1 MKTWVAILFF
11 VLFFLGSLGLCH
23 AEDFPER
30 RVPDVKT
37 TTLQGTEYNCFDA
50 PQYTSLLL
58 LSSDYQAL
66 RQVYYLNVPKTYNDL
81 EDLYVLK
88 ISLKDD
94 EINFLRGKLGEAQ
107 KELAAR
113 YASDEKIVRKLQL
126 SVTGWKVISGVE
138 AALLVAM
145 TGYAIF
151 K

>member
-1 MKTWVAILFF
+1 MKKLLPILFLGVSLLF
-11 VLFFLGSLGLCH
+11 LRVLP

-37 TTLQGTEYNCFDA
+37 TTIQGTEYKCFDVVG
-50 PQYTSLLL
+50 YSTLLL
-58 LSSDYQAL
+58 MSSDYQAL
-66 RQVYYLNVPKTYNDL
+66 RQVYYLNIPKTYNDL

-88 ISLKDD
+88 LSLKDD
-94 EINFLRGKLGEAQ
+94 EITYLRGKLSEAQ
-107 KELAAR
+107 KEIAAR
-113 YASDEKIVRKLQL
+113 YAADEKIVRRLQL
-126 SVTGWKVISGVE
+126 STTGWKIISGVE

>member
-1 MKTWVAILFF
+1 MKKLFGIF
-11 VLFFLGSLGLCH
+11 CLSLIFWGAPLA

-37 TTLQGTEYNCFDA
+37 TTIQGTAYKCFDSA
-50 PQYTSLLL
+50 QYATLLL

-66 RQVYYLNVPKTYNDL
+66 RQVYYLNIPKTYNDL
-81 EDLYVLK
+81 EDTYVLK
-88 ISLKDD
+88 LSLKDD
-94 EINFLRGKLGEAQ
+94 EIAFLRGKLSEAQ
-107 KELAAR
+107 KEIAAR
-113 YASDEKIVRKLQL
+113 YAADEKVVKRLQL
-126 SVTGWKVISGVE
+126 SATGWKIISGVE

>member
-1 MKTWVAILFF
+1 MRRYLFAL
-11 VLFFLGSLGLCH
+11 LFLFCTVSAQ

-30 RVPDVKT
+30 KVPDVKT
-37 TTLQGTEYNCFDA
+37 TTLQGTEYKCFDHA
-50 PQYTSLLL
+50 QYASLLL
-58 LSSDYQAL
+58 MSSDYQAL
-66 RQVYYLNVPKTYNDL
+66 RHVYYLNVPKLYNDL

-88 ISLKDD
+88 LSLKDD
-94 EINFLRGKLGEAQ
+94 ELASVKGRLSDAQ

-113 YASDEKIVRKLQL
+113 SLADEKAVRRLQL
-126 SVTGWKVISGVE
+126 SVAGWKIISGVE

>member
-1 MKTWVAILFF
+1 MRHFVSLFLFLIIILGVF
-11 VLFFLGSLGLCH
+11 SLS

-30 RVPDVKT
+30 RVPDAKT
-37 TTLQGTEYNCFDA
+37 TTLQGTEYKCFDA

-94 EINFLRGKLGEAQ
+94 EINFLKGKLGEAQ

>member
-1 MKTWVAILFF
+1 MKKLLPILFLGVSLLF
-11 VLFFLGSLGLCH
+11 LRVLP

-37 TTLQGTEYNCFDA
+37 TTIQGTEYKCFDA
-50 PQYTSLLL
+50 AQYATLLL
-58 LSSDYQAL
+58 MSSDHQAL
-66 RQVYYLNVPKTYNDL
+66 RQVYYLNIPKTYNDL

-88 ISLKDD
+88 LSLKDD
-94 EINFLRGKLGEAQ
+94 EITYLRGKLSEAQ
-107 KELAAR
+107 KEIAAR
-113 YASDEKIVRKLQL
+113 YAADEKVVRRLQL
-126 SVTGWKVISGVE
+126 SATGWKIISGVE